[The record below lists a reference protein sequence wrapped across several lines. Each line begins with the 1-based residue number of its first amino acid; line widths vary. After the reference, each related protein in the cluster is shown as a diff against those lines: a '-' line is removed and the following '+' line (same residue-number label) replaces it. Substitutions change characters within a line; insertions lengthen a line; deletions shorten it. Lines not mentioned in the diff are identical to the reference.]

1 MPSKSLSMAK
11 TRKKSAGCYSA
22 MAVQSAPPFVERLEL
37 FLARRAVVIAW
48 ALVLLGTIRI
58 VSTYNVFNHTS
69 DEPAHIACG
78 VQWLDEG
85 IYTYEHQHPPLT
97 RVMVALGPY
106 LVGARSNKQRT

>member
-1 MPSKSLSMAK
+1 MAK
-11 TRKKSAGCYSA
+11 TRKKAA
-22 MAVQSAPPFVERLEL
+22 TAVAVAVESPPPFSERLES
-37 FLARRAVVIAW
+37 FLARRAVAITITLIV
-48 ALVLLGTIRI
+48 LGTIRI

-85 IYTYEHQHPPLT
+85 IYNYEHQHPPLT

-106 LVGARSNKQRT
+106 LAG